1 MKRLKKLLTVAIAA
15 GMLMTLPATANAQTD
30 EQPVATDTV
39 ETTDTAARPSIE
51 SIKERAAA
59 AIERRLSTLDELTDL
74 VTNSAH
80 MTDGHKST
88 LLGEY
93 ASASFGL
100 SVLGDDIA
108 AATTYEQLRELV
120 PAIATDFRIYLVVVP
135 KSRQVA
141 ASDRVAD
148 AVDRLD
154 DAADTAAEAIRR
166 AEEAGY
172 DMTDAKRWLISAR
185 DDIAEARRTGVPVAD
200 DVIGLQASDWQ
211 DPAKSTLEEGHR
223 RLQNARVDL
232 RKAKASLDQTK
243 KAIEEAIG
251 SDA

>member
-1 MKRLKKLLTVAIAA
+1 MKRLKKLLTVGIAA
-15 GMLMTLPATANAQTD
+15 GMLMTLPAAANAQSD
-30 EQPVATDTV
+30 ERPATTDTV
-39 ETTDTAARPSIE
+39 ETADTAVRPSID

-59 AIERRLSTLDELTDL
+59 AIDRRLDTLDELTRRA
-74 VTNSAH
+74 TNSVH

-93 ASASFGL
+93 ASATFGL

-166 AEEAGY
+166 GEGAGY
-172 DMTDAKRWLISAR
+172 DMTDAKRWLVSAR

-200 DVIGLQASDWQ
+200 DVIGLHASDWEN
-211 DPAKSTLEEGHR
+211 PAKSTLEEGHR
-223 RLQNARVDL
+223 RLRNAGVDL
-232 RKAKASLDQTK
+232 RKAKVSLEQTK
-243 KAIEEAIG
+243 KAIEDAIS